1 MAVSRR
7 EESESG
13 GESKP
18 YLSVAEGEA
27 GVATDQLGN
36 INQLPRSLLMQYY
49 AK

>member
-1 MAVSRR
+1 MAVTRR

-36 INQLPRSLLMQYY
+36 INQLRTTKFVDAVLC
-49 AK
+49 